1 MARECLE
8 IKKFS
13 EYTKDEQMEIMFHWW
28 HYYGK
33 LPLSF
38 DEMDKFKKLMDEDI
52 EFVKNAA
59 LIAWA
64 RESASQD
71 LVRAMRGDLDGYKK
85 QIRELASSKE
95 FKDVEE
101 LLESTFIEEVV
112 RTYNNPEPSIP
123 MSDEQLRDGLA
134 EIFGN
139 ASKDVQVI
147 HISMNDLED
156 EEKEPILTSEKVHEI
171 YKKCLFKDE
180 ELKDGEPDCDFTIG
194 EGIQHT
200 AVFNSSRLIECK
212 DKIVEMID
220 ELPNLEQGPSFMALC
235 VDKHGRQWTGMH
247 STMDLLM
254 QLGTATGVIC
264 YPLPRELWP
273 FVGGVPLVLRVREKD
288 EKELRV
294 HAPKEFKKVKEELSN
309 GTYRK
314 GTK

>member
-1 MARECLE
+1 MARTNLDV
-8 IKKFS
+8 KRFN

-33 LPLSF
+33 LPLTF
-38 DEMDKFKKLMDEDI
+38 DEMDKFKRLMDEDM

-71 LVRAMRGDLDGYKK
+71 LVRAMRGDLDGFKK
-85 QIRELASSKE
+85 QITELAASKE
-95 FKDVEE
+95 FKDIEE
-101 LLESTFIEEVV
+101 FLESTFIEEVV
-112 RTYNNPEPSIP
+112 RTYNNPEPAVA
-123 MSDEQLRDGLA
+123 MSDEQIRDGLA
-134 EIFGN
+134 EIFGE
-139 ASKDVQVI
+139 ASKGAQVI
-147 HISMNDLED
+147 HINVEDLD
-156 EEKEPILTSEKVHEI
+156 TKDEPILTDVKVHEI
-171 YKKCLFKDE
+171 YKKCLFKNE
-180 ELKDGEPDCDFTIG
+180 ELENGEPNCDFTVG

-200 AVFNSSRLIECK
+200 GIFNSSRLGECRSQ
-212 DKIVEMID
+212 IVAMID
-220 ELPNLEQGPSFMALC
+220 ELPNLEEGPSFMALC

-273 FVGGVPLVLRVREKD
+273 FVGGVPLVLRVHDND
-288 EKELRV
+288 EKELSV
-294 HAPKEFKKVKEELSN
+294 HAPKEFKKVKEEVNN